1 MWAVFVL
8 PECLY
13 AIRLSKN
20 IKRTKSN
27 IVELRE
33 WDGLFHDFN
42 IFCLGPLAIPEAK
55 IANRQIVDFIKKYYP
70 KK

>member
-1 MWAVFVL
+1 M
-8 PECLY
+8 
-13 AIRLSKN
+13 SKN

-27 IVELRE
+27 IVELIE
-33 WDGLFHDFN
+33 WNGLFHDFN